1 MTTLIERPGD
11 ATVGYDDRR
20 RLVVISNGMAGARVV
35 EEILARGGATQ
46 FSITMF
52 GDEPYGNY
60 NRIMLSH
67 VLSGEESHDEIFL
80 NSFEWYIENGITL
93 HAGVRVQRIDRFA
106 KVVFSDDGQITP
118 YDELIIATGSRP
130 FMPPMAGLYT
140 DAELRPEPVEGP
152 STSSG
157 RKLLSGVFTFRTI
170 DDTRG
175 MIDYATRDDHR
186 RAVVIGG
193 GLLGLE
199 AARGLQSH
207 GIEVDVV
214 HSGRWLMNAQLG
226 REGGEVLRRSM
237 DQLGVGI
244 FTNNRV
250 VTIWGPDKVK
260 GVRLRDETEINCD
273 LVVVAAGIRPN
284 TDVATTSASLWSGQ
298 LWSTTRCAP
307 STMITYPRWG
317 SVYSTVARSTAW
329 SHRSGNRPSCSPM

>member
-1 MTTLIERPGD
+1 MTTLVQRPPEARAGHD
-11 ATVGYDDRR
+11 NRR
-20 RLVVISNGMAGARVV
+20 RLVVIGNGMAGARVV
-35 EEILARGGATQ
+35 EEILARDGARQ

-67 VLSGEESHDEIFL
+67 VLSGEESHEAIFL
-80 NSFEWYIENGITL
+80 NSLEWYDENGITL

-106 KVVFSDDGQITP
+106 KVAFSDDGQITP
-118 YDELIIATGSRP
+118 YDELIIATGSRS
-130 FMPPMAGLYT
+130 FMPPTEGLYT
-140 DAELRPEPVEGP
+140 SDG
-152 STSSG
+152 S
-157 RKLLSGVFTFRTI
+157 LLSGVFAFRTI

-175 MIDYATRDDHR
+175 MIERATRDDHR

-237 DQLGVGI
+237 AQLGVGI
-244 FTNNRV
+244 FTKNRV
-250 VTIWGPDKVK
+250 ATIWVQTRSRVYGS
-260 GVRLRDETEINCD
+260 ET
-273 LVVVAAGIRPN
+273 RP
-284 TDVATTSASLWSGQ
+284 
-298 LWSTTRCAP
+298 
-307 STMITYPRWG
+307 
-317 SVYSTVARSTAW
+317 
-329 SHRSGNRPSCSPM
+329 